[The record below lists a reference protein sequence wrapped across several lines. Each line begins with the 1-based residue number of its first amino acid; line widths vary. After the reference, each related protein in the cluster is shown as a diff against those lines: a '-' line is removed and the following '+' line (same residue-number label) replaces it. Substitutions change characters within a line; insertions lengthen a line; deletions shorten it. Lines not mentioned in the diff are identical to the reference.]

1 METSFGI
8 HRGLLCRASRVFRE
22 WLAFSETSEEGL
34 VSQIMVL
41 KHERPDIFCR
51 FKDWLYSGK
60 IISESETCE
69 GLAWSDL
76 IAVYTLAGRMEA
88 SRLQNSCV
96 DTAIKKG
103 KEGGFFPAPKDV
115 NALWEAPGRVLKLQR
130 LLLDMFATDC
140 NLGQAMTTNRS
151 YHPNF
156 VRGLVQTLYDMK
168 EKLTVYDKLDFWKKR
183 RNYYVEENDDLI
195 IID

>member
-88 SRLQNSCV
+88 PRLQNSCV
-96 DTAIKKG
+96 DTTIKKG

-115 NALWEAPGRVLKLQR
+115 NTLWEAPERVLKLQR

-140 NLGQAMTTNRS
+140 NLGQAMTNRS

-168 EKLTVYDKLDFWKKR
+168 EKLTVYDKVDFWKKR

>member
-8 HRGLLCRASRVFRE
+8 HRGLLRRASRVFRE
-22 WLAFSETSEEGL
+22 ALAFSETSEEGL
-34 VSQIMVL
+34 VSQIMAL
-41 KHERPDIFCR
+41 KFERPDIFCR
-51 FKDWLYSGK
+51 FKDWLYSGS
-60 IISESETCE
+60 IISESETWE

-76 IAVYTLAGRMEA
+76 IAVYTFADRMGA
-88 SRLQNSCV
+88 PRLQNSCV
-96 DTAIKKG
+96 DTAIKKR
-103 KEGGFFPAPKDV
+103 KAGGFLPAHKDV
-115 NALWEAPGRVLKLQR
+115 NTLWEASGRVLKLR
-130 LLLDMFATDC
+130 KLLLNMFATEC
-140 NLGQAMTTNRS
+140 NLEQAMTTNGS

-168 EKLTVYDKLDFWKKR
+168 EKQTIYDKVDFWKNR